1 MKDHVYA
8 FEKMQVWAD
17 ARMYVSRIYKITD
30 IFPKSEIYGISSQL
44 QRAAVS
50 VVSNIA
56 EGMCRKT
63 PKDQVRFIEIAYG
76 SLIETYCQLII
87 ALDLIYITEEQFQVL
102 KKDIAKISNKLNALS
117 NTISKRI

>member
-30 IFPKSEIYGISSQL
+30 IFPKSETYGISSQI

-50 VVSNIA
+50 VVSNID
-56 EGMCRKT
+56 
-63 PKDQVRFIEIAYG
+63 P
-76 SLIETYCQLII
+76 SII
-87 ALDLIYITEEQFQVL
+87 
-102 KKDIAKISNKLNALS
+102 KS
-117 NTISKRI
+117 